1 MKNSY
6 SVQALAVNTVNT
18 VNQDSDL
25 GEALREA
32 EVTLNALELIGEERL
47 ILGQKALRIAE
58 SVLTDPDFLD
68 RNPIVIRE
76 EFRKLLKK

>member
-32 EVTLNALELIGEERL
+32 EVTLNALAVIGDNKVLLSQELIPLCEKFLLLEDWGNGHV
-47 ILGQKALRIAE
+47 GQFRSDLRRI
-58 SVLTDPDFLD
+58 
-68 RNPIVIRE
+68 
-76 EFRKLLKK
+76 LKK